1 MRKARGAFGAFF
13 GFNNH
18 EHIIMKTLF
27 GTKGN
32 MTQAYIEG
40 FRIPVTKVNLGPCT
54 VIQIKNQE
62 KDGYWS
68 VQLGLG
74 EKKLKNTTKQLQ
86 GHFKKSKINPRY
98 IKEVRVTEEPKFQV
112 GDIIK
117 VSDIFNSGDVVF
129 VTANTK
135 GKGFASGIQK
145 YNFRGG
151 PKTHGQ
157 SDRHRAPGSIGQTT
171 TPGRV
176 YRGKRMAGRMGN
188 IQVTIKNL
196 HVVNV
201 DPEKNEILISGA
213 IPGRVGSFMT
223 IKKVKAGSL
232 RDLEHEVV
240 AQVVE
245 TEEPEKVETPEGTK
259 EEVKN
264 EGQN

>member
-1 MRKARGAFGAFF
+1 M
-13 GFNNH
+13 N
-18 EHIIMKTLF
+18 TLF

-32 MTQAYIEG
+32 MTQTYVEG

-54 VIQIKNQE
+54 VMQIKNQE

-74 EKKLKNTTKQLQ
+74 EKKLKNTTKPLQ
-86 GHFKKSKINPRY
+86 GHFKKGKINPRY

-117 VSDIFNSGDVVF
+117 ASDIFNSGDVIF
-129 VTANTK
+129 ATANTK
-135 GKGFASGIQK
+135 GKGFASGIKK

-176 YRGKRMAGRMGN
+176 YKGKRMAGRMGN

-201 DPEKNEILISGA
+201 DSEKNEILISGA
-213 IPGRVGSFMT
+213 IPGGIGSFIT

-232 RDLEHEVV
+232 KDLEHEVV

-245 TEEPEKVETPEGTK
+245 SEEPEKVETLEGTK